1 VTVIVPAQLSQK
13 HNLSRPYLEQVEE
26 RAKGKIFAY
35 CSAHAYAFIG
45 RLKDTESLF
54 EKIETGRFINW
65 SSLDDLYG
73 CSIVIPF
80 LDAEAPVIE
89 WLKAEFDVTD
99 LKLRGAT
106 QKDPTVF
113 RFDATRIIARLKD
126 PMLAA
131 DSPLLK
137 IAFEV
142 QIRTAFEHAWSVA
155 THSLAYKGERVDWSR
170 MRLAAQLKATVEQLD
185 MLVLGFD
192 GAAAA
197 IHAQRWPDIAV
208 RSKIEDLFR
217 SRFDRKQLPSEVKP
231 ASWMRFCENV
241 QRLIL
246 STNSKRLSGN
256 EAQSFVE
263 KRLRI
268 IEAALDK
275 VGTDYPRSLS
285 LLQFCIGVLAD
296 TDHIGGTLHNYVP
309 YLSQE
314 LLSLYPKSK
323 MAGPG
328 FDVEDGH

>member
-1 VTVIVPAQLSQK
+1 MTVIVPAQLTQK
-13 HNLSRPYLEQVEE
+13 HNLFHPYLEQIEE
-26 RAKGKIFAY
+26 RAKGRIFAY
-35 CSAHAYAFIG
+35 CSAHGYAFIG

-54 EKIETGRFINW
+54 EKIETGRFANW

-80 LDAEAPVIE
+80 LEDENMVIE
-89 WLKAEFDVTD
+89 WLRSEFDVIN

-113 RFDATRIIARLKD
+113 RFDATRIIARLKG
-126 PMLAA
+126 PVLTV
-131 DSPLLK
+131 DSPLAK

-170 MRLAAQLKATVEQLD
+170 LRLAAQLKATVEQLD

-192 GAAAA
+192 AAAAA
-197 IHAQRWPDIAV
+197 IHAQNWPDVAV
-208 RSKIEDLFR
+208 RSRIEDLFR
-217 SRFDRKQLPSEVKP
+217 SRFDRGQLPAEVKP

-246 STNSKRLSGN
+246 STSRKRLSGN

-263 KRLRI
+263 KRLGT
-268 IEAALDK
+268 IETELDRA
-275 VGTDYPRSLS
+275 GPDYPRSLS
-285 LLQFCIGVLAD
+285 LLQFCVGVLAE
-296 TDHIGGTLHNYVP
+296 TGHIEGRLHNYVP
-309 YLSQE
+309 YLSRE
-314 LLSLYPKSK
+314 LLSLYPKSEI
-323 MAGPG
+323 AGPG
-328 FDVEDGH
+328 FDAEETH